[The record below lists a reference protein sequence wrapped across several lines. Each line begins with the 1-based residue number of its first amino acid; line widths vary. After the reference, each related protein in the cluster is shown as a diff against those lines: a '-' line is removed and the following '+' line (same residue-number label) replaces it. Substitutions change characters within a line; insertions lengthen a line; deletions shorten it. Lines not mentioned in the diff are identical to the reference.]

1 MRKEKIGQ
9 LSKDEALSKAA
20 FLCSASEHCAS
31 QIYEKLQAW
40 GVLGED
46 ANDILNRLI
55 EEGFIDN
62 TRFSRAYCHDKFL
75 YSHWGK
81 VKIVQMLRRL
91 RLSEDEIAEGV
102 STISEK
108 DYLEAL
114 NGALRSKDRTLKD
127 TNMYQ
132 RKGKLVRHLLSR
144 GFEMELVLDAVDE
157 YLKFD

>member
-40 GVLGED
+40 GVSEVD
-46 ANDILNRLI
+46 AADVLDRLI
-55 EEGFIDN
+55 KEGFIDN

-127 TNMYQ
+127 TNVYQ

-157 YLKFD
+157 YLKLD

>member
-1 MRKEKIGQ
+1 MRKEIIGQ

-40 GVLGED
+40 GVSGED
-46 ANDILNRLI
+46 ANDILNRLM

-62 TRFSRAYCHDKFL
+62 TRFGRAYCHDKFL

-108 DYLEAL
+108 DYFEAL

-132 RKGKLVRHLLSR
+132 RKGKLARHLLSR

-157 YLKFD
+157 YLKLD

>member
-1 MRKEKIGQ
+1 M
-9 LSKDEALSKAA
+9 
-20 FLCSASEHCAS
+20 
-31 QIYEKLQAW
+31 
-40 GVLGED
+40 
-46 ANDILNRLI
+46 

-157 YLKFD
+157 YLKLD

>member
-9 LSKDEALSKAA
+9 LSKDEAFSKAA

-40 GVLGED
+40 DVSGED
-46 ANDILNRLI
+46 ANDILNRLM

-127 TNMYQ
+127 TNVYQ

-144 GFEMELVLDAVDE
+144 GFEMELVFDAVDE
-157 YLKFD
+157 YLKLD

>member
-40 GVLGED
+40 DVSGED
-46 ANDILNRLI
+46 ANDILNRLM

-157 YLKFD
+157 YLKLD

>member
-40 GVLGED
+40 DVSGED
-46 ANDILNRLI
+46 ANDILNRLM

-114 NGALRSKDRTLKD
+114 NGALRSKDRALKD
-127 TNMYQ
+127 TNTYQ

-157 YLKFD
+157 YLKLD

>member
-40 GVLGED
+40 DVSGED
-46 ANDILNRLI
+46 ANDILNRLM

-91 RLSEDEIAEGV
+91 RLSEDEIAEGL
-102 STISEK
+102 STIPEK

-114 NGALRSKDRTLKD
+114 NGALRSKDRALKD

-157 YLKFD
+157 YLKLD

>member
-9 LSKDEALSKAA
+9 LSKDEAFSKAA

-40 GVLGED
+40 DVSGED
-46 ANDILNRLI
+46 ANDILNRLM
-55 EEGFIDN
+55 EEGFIDD

-114 NGALRSKDRTLKD
+114 NGALRSKDRALKD
-127 TNMYQ
+127 TNTYQ

-157 YLKFD
+157 YLKLD

>member
-31 QIYEKLQAW
+31 QIHEKLQAW
-40 GVLGED
+40 GVSGED
-46 ANDILNRLI
+46 ANDILNRLM

-114 NGALRSKDRTLKD
+114 NGALRSKDRALKD

-144 GFEMELVLDAVDE
+144 GFEMELVIDAVDE
-157 YLKFD
+157 YLKLD

>member
-9 LSKDEALSKAA
+9 LSKDEAFSKAA

-40 GVLGED
+40 GVSGED
-46 ANDILNRLI
+46 ANDILNRLM

-114 NGALRSKDRTLKD
+114 NGALRSKDRALKD

-144 GFEMELVLDAVDE
+144 GFEMELVIDAVDE
-157 YLKFD
+157 YLKLD

>member
-40 GVLGED
+40 GVSEVD
-46 ANDILNRLI
+46 AADVLDRLI
-55 EEGFIDN
+55 KEGFIDN

-127 TNMYQ
+127 TNVYQ

-144 GFEMELVLDAVDE
+144 GFEMELVFDAVDE
-157 YLKFD
+157 YLKLD

>member
-9 LSKDEALSKAA
+9 ISKSEALKKAA
-20 FLCSASEHCAS
+20 YLCSASEHCTT
-31 QIYEKLQAW
+31 QIYEKLQVW
-40 GVLGED
+40 GVSEED
-46 ANDILNRLI
+46 ANDILIKLTK
-55 EEGFIDN
+55 EEFIDN
-62 TRFSRAYCHDKFL
+62 VRFCRAYCHDKFL

-81 VKIVQMLRRL
+81 VKIAQMLRHL
-91 RLSEDEIAEGV
+91 RLSEEEIAEGI
-102 STISEK
+102 STIQEK

-144 GFEMELVLDAVDE
+144 GFEMGLVIDAVDD
-157 YLKFD
+157 YLKLD